1 MSPKEAG
8 DSAEPSLLPPR
19 VRVRVRVRAGA
30 ELWMELRHSS
40 TG

>member
-19 VRVRVRVRAGA
+19 VRVRVRAGA